1 MASTSKRVR
10 VLTSRGGLEPAT
22 LDLALED
29 KTAYL
34 RYPEAEPSASPEP
47 HSPLIGHTVIP
58 GLIDIHVHG
67 GFGIRFGSP
76 TQAESELE
84 AALLAD
90 LQTYSAAVA
99 RTGVCGFLCSI
110 AAPDLQQLRKLV
122 TAYAKV
128 LDQGPFAG
136 AKPLGL
142 HLEGPFLNREKKGA
156 FDPAWLQQPN
166 AHEVAR
172 ILEDGQGWIR
182 QMTLAPELP
191 GTDAVVALLED
202 AGVIPALGHS
212 NADYETATT
221 ALRHGFRH
229 VTHTFN
235 AQRGFHHRDPGV
247 VGAVLTSE
255 GITAELIADLIH
267 VHPGAIKLLLRCLG
281 PDRIILITDAMAA
294 AGLGDGTYGLV
305 GREVTVRDGAA
316 RLADGTLA
324 GSTATM
330 DQCLRNMV
338 NIVGT
343 PLIDAVR
350 MAAYNPA
357 RLLGLSGHPD
367 DDLREGCPATFAVL
381 DPSLRVVLT
390 VIDGKIVHQA
400 LH

>member
-1 MASTSKRVR
+1 MVSTSKRVR

-76 TQAESELE
+76 AQPESHLE